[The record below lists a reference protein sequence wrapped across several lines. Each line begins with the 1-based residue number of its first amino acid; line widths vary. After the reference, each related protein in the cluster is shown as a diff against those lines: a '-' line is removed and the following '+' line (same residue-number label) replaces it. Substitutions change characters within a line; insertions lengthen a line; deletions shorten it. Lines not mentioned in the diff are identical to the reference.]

1 MGKLTEDDK
10 SILLMRMDGK
20 TQQEIA
26 DYLGYKNHSAVT
38 KRIKKLKDL
47 FLECA

>member
-1 MGKLTEDDK
+1 MK
-10 SILLMRMDGK
+10 MDGK

-26 DYLGYKNHSAVT
+26 DHLGYKNHSAVT
-38 KRIKKLKDL
+38 KRIKKLKEL